1 MGLLQLALDAWL
13 GTTAYAFCRRAGIFA
28 SPRLELVPNERV
40 RFLLSRYLQF
50 GETSASKIESATEGV
65 QAAANQMR
73 STSGSPGSVT
83 PSQAETYTAP
93 LCCRLCERSPSR
105 QKRHSQAQNRY

>member
-83 PSQAETYTAP
+83 PSQAVRKISVQAEKALTSAES
-93 LCCRLCERSPSR
+93 LLRRLR
-105 QKRHSQAQNRY
+105 QRLR